1 MDYNNFVEKTEN
13 GLSKRKTAGI
23 AARGGAIRGQSGFCC
38 KKPILNGVS
47 QRFPVVWPQGGPYT
61 EITESDLIRGE
72 TTDVLFLFFSGGS
85 ERKPLFDPVFCV

>member
-13 GLSKRKTAGI
+13 GLITGRTAKI
-23 AARGGAIRGQSGFCC
+23 AAPGGAIRARSGFYC

-47 QRFPVVWPQGGPYT
+47 QRFPVVWPKGGPYT
-61 EITESDLIRGE
+61 EITESDLMRGE

-85 ERKPLFDPVFCV
+85 ERKSLFDPVFCI